1 MKLLRGDLPALR
13 VQISTLLLACVFGGV
28 ALLVSDHYRGSWV
41 DENERSLRMLEGAR
55 TQLRRAQLEE
65 GSFRE
70 FSAVY
75 RALAKRGLFEAE
87 RRLDWVE
94 TMRALAPR
102 HGLLDAHYEISAQ
115 RPLPTPPASGIEPV
129 AAAASAVRIEF
140 ATAQDQA
147 IVDFLQD
154 LRASAPG
161 IFLFKSCSFSRTDR
175 TDAESARENLHTACE
190 LDWITVKEQPR

>member
-1 MKLLRGDLPALR
+1 MKLVRGDLPALR
-13 VQISTLLLACVFGGV
+13 VQITALLLACVVGGV
-28 ALLVSDHYRGSWV
+28 ALLASDHYRSGWV

-115 RPLPTPPASGIEPV
+115 RVLAAPPVAGVEPV
-129 AAAASAVRIEF
+129 TASASAVRVEF
-140 ATAQDQA
+140 ASVHDQA

-161 IFLFKSCSFSRTDR
+161 IFLFKSCTFARADR
-175 TDAESARENLHTACE
+175 TAAEGARDNLHTACD
-190 LDWITVKEQPR
+190 LDWITVKEQTR